1 MPDIQCLPRHVAD
14 LIAAGEVV
22 ERPASVAK
30 ELLENALDAGATAIV
45 AEVQHGGLTYLRMT
59 DNGCGIPKEYQRII
73 FQAFFRV
80 DKSRSREYGGVGLGL
95 SLVWEIAELHGGKV
109 YVEESSNEGTTIVV
123 KFPA

>member
-1 MPDIQCLPRHVAD
+1 MVIN
-14 LIAAGEVV
+14 G
-22 ERPASVAK
+22 SVAPRPIV
-30 ELLENALDAGATAIV
+30 NSNDDASSAMV
-45 AEVQHGGLTYLRMT
+45 AVVPWPSRLIKVKDT
-59 DNGCGIPKEYQRII
+59 GCGIPKEYQRII

>member
-1 MPDIQCLPRHVAD
+1 MDATLMEQVILN
-14 LIAAGEVV
+14 
-22 ERPASVAK
+22 
-30 ELLENALDAGATAIV
+30 LLENAVLH
-45 AEVQHGGLTYLRMT
+45 AEGMTQLTLKVFTVGSHAVFEVT